1 MIKPP
6 DHHLTAYRAMV
17 ASLPASPTR
26 EQWETAYTKTA
37 DWTGI
42 KRIELYRARDWFR
55 AIECGKARDPM
66 SELDK
71 SKSKAQGFRWYKKR
85 FVRFK
90 KKVYCMPKKLS
101 KRHMIYCTGGPRTGP
116 SRDNQCGYIVGG

>member
-6 DHHLTAYRAMV
+6 DHHLAAYRAMV
-17 ASLPASPTR
+17 TSLPESPTR
-26 EQWETAYTKTA
+26 EQWEIAYTRTA

-55 AIECGKARDPM
+55 AIECGRAKDPM

-71 SKSKAQGFRWYKKR
+71 SRSKAQGFQWHKKR
-85 FVRFK
+85 VYRFK
-90 KKVYCMPKKLS
+90 KTVYSMPKKLTME
-101 KRHMIYCTGGPRTGP
+101 HMVYRTGGPRTGP
-116 SRDNQCGYIVGG
+116 SRDD